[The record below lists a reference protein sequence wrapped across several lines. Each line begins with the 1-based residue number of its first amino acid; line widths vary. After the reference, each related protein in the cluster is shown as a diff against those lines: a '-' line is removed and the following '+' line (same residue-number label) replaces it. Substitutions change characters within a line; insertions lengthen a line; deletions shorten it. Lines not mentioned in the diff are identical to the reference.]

1 MKKYYFGIMICI
13 MSILLVSCF
22 PSAHQQS
29 IDTTSD
35 TPETETASQTFFQA
49 TYPEATVP
57 TETSTT
63 DATIT
68 YPISEYMND
77 FEEFGLFPLD
87 RFTSELYHE
96 KSVLSSNQLNGEG
109 AIRFVVEGLN
119 HLSYDGNMTIYNVRI
134 LEYYGFDEAVDTEK
148 IYEMAYRGS
157 PKNPLHDRPALQ
169 IGAEYLRFG
178 KIDLNNTVIQA
189 SLIAPIGY
197 VDGKVYVYGYGFDF
211 SQLSCA
217 IEITDE
223 AENQIFKPGI
233 HDKYIEYALANDIVL
248 PTFDYKCEL
257 YALLRELGVLEK

>member
-1 MKKYYFGIMICI
+1 MGNCKATAPTVTTTTN
-13 MSILLVSCF
+13 SIIS
-22 PSAHQQS
+22 
-29 IDTTSD
+29 
-35 TPETETASQTFFQA
+35 
-49 TYPEATVP
+49 
-57 TETSTT
+57 
-63 DATIT
+63 
-68 YPISEYMND
+68 YPISEYIDD

-96 KSVLSSNQLNGEG
+96 KSVLCSNQLNGEG

-134 LEYYGFDEAVDTEK
+134 LEYYGFDEEVDTEK
-148 IYEMAYRGS
+148 IYTMAYRGS

-178 KIDLNNTVIQA
+178 KINLNNTVIQA

-197 VDGKVYVYGYGFDF
+197 VDGKAYEYGYGLDF
-211 SQLSCA
+211 SRLACA
-217 IEITDE
+217 TRITDK

-233 HDKYIEYALANDIVL
+233 HDKYIEYALANDIVF

-257 YALLRELGVLEK
+257 YALLKELGVLKQ